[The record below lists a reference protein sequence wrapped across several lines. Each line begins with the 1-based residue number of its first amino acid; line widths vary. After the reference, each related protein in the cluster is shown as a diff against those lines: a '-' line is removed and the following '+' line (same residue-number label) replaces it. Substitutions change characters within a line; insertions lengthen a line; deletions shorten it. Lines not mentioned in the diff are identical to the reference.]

1 MKKLTMMAVALAA
14 LGAFAELKVGTVDMM
29 KLVRN
34 HPSYETNKALL
45 TSTEKDYQKRI
56 DYLKGELDAIQE
68 EGKKLADDYRNPMLA
83 QAAKTKIENELTEV
97 QRRFIE
103 QQQKLRAEALKN
115 QQDLSELEGRLLKT
129 QADDLKKRIAVFA
142 EKNGY
147 DFVFDSTV
155 AVFGKAEYDV
165 TDQVLKEMGVD
176 PQKASE
182 KEED

>member
-1 MKKLTMMAVALAA
+1 MKKLTMMAVVLAA

-83 QAAKTKIENELTEV
+83 QPAKTKIENELTEV

-165 TDQVLKEMGVD
+165 TAQVLKEMGVD
-176 PQKASE
+176 PQKAAE
-182 KEED
+182 KDED

>member
-1 MKKLTMMAVALAA
+1 
-14 LGAFAELKVGTVDMM
+14 
-29 KLVRN
+29 
-34 HPSYETNKALL
+34 
-45 TSTEKDYQKRI
+45 
-56 DYLKGELDAIQE
+56 
-68 EGKKLADDYRNPMLA
+68 MLA

-155 AVFGKAEYDV
+155 AVFGKKEYDV
-165 TDQVLKEMGVD
+165 TDLVLKEMGVD
-176 PQKASE
+176 PQKAAE
-182 KEED
+182 KDED